1 MEITK
6 NASILT
12 ALLLVTMAGAA
23 GVTADGSDPLDPDD
37 GGADWDGDGLT
48 NAQEQ
53 SAGTD
58 MNNPD
63 SDGDGLPDGWE
74 VGYGLNPNSATDAN
88 ADPDGDG
95 LTNSQEYATGT
106 NPNAADTD
114 GDGQDDGSDPYPNDP
129 ANGEMSDS
137 DGDGIPD
144 LDEDGADAD
153 RDALNSESS
162 PREQPARPRTLSA
175 AQSPRS
181 GSWRCE

>member
-95 LTNSQEYATGT
+95 LTNSQEYGLLYTS
-106 NPNAADTD
+106 P
-114 GDGQDDGSDPYPNDP
+114 
-129 ANGEMSDS
+129 
-137 DGDGIPD
+137 
-144 LDEDGADAD
+144 
-153 RDALNSESS
+153 S
-162 PREQPARPRTLSA
+162 PRD
-175 AQSPRS
+175 
-181 GSWRCE
+181 

>member
-1 MEITK
+1 MEIRK

-12 ALLLVTMAGAA
+12 AFLLVTMAGAA
-23 GVTADGSDPLDPDD
+23 GVSADGSDPLDPND

-53 SAGTD
+53 AAGTD

-129 ANGEMSDS
+129 LMAK
-137 DGDGIPD
+137 
-144 LDEDGADAD
+144 
-153 RDALNSESS
+153 
-162 PREQPARPRTLSA
+162 
-175 AQSPRS
+175 
-181 GSWRCE
+181 